1 MTPLKI
7 TRGRLDSE
15 SEATNVIVSLSLF
28 LPSFCWFWL
37 QLDIAC
43 KQGKSRNILCWSE
56 NYIKKLFQCL
66 LKVWEGCKIKFENY
80 ESGVLKLTNSRCWK
94 DVQINWL
101 LHMITLQ
108 ASGSTGNGDSW
119 CSNNQQSSSS
129 SPLAPSHGW
138 GLQAGLDEE
147 EQAEIKYWVSFNFNS
162 WINHNQSILWK
173 QLVLLHLWNIFSWQ
187 NLINWAAGL
196 MEFLFKMFV
205 SCLTKGTGKLYNL
218 I

>member
-15 SEATNVIVSLSLF
+15 SEATNLIVSLSLF

-129 SPLAPSHGW
+129 SLAPSHGW
-138 GLQAGLDEE
+138 GLQAGLDEV
-147 EQAEIKYWVSFNFNS
+147 EQAEIKLWVRFNFNS
-162 WINHNQSILWK
+162 WINHNLGPMKSSGLTSSVEYLFMI
-173 QLVLLHLWNIFSWQ
+173 NF
-187 NLINWAAGL
+187 INWAAGL
-196 MEFLFKMFV
+196 MKFVFKMFV
-205 SCLTKGTGKLYNL
+205 PCLTEGTGKLHTL